1 MISWDELTFEQRN
14 SVGRLQHWL
23 DVFGSGPIGVEA
35 GGPGFLPSTRVPM
48 YSNVLFLDDPQGS
61 ILTFL
66 LGYWKDL
73 YLDGFEA
80 TRDRSPEAP
89 ATSGN
94 SEVLASWRSLTQP
107 RFSIVPFNPISLDPI
122 PSDTSLIL
130 MVTQRLYE
138 VFETTTKKVVCLP
151 FEPSSEME
159 PERAWREFQGL
170 ASRWEGN
177 LEARKGYLDPEAY
190 AVELEYTER
199 SRLGLPQ
206 SWRRLVDSLV
216 RYAEDHLRRS
226 NPVLVVP
233 ITGSDLNP
241 RVGSELLKATK
252 LMSHERVVFILTGVR
267 QLAPSELQIL

>member
-1 MISWDELTFEQRN
+1 
-14 SVGRLQHWL
+14 
-23 DVFGSGPIGVEA
+23 
-35 GGPGFLPSTRVPM
+35 M
-48 YSNVLFLDDPQGS
+48 YSNVVFLDDPQGS
-61 ILTFL
+61 ILAFL

-107 RFSIVPFNPISLDPI
+107 RFSIIPFNPISLDPI

-130 MVTQRLYE
+130 MVSQHLYG
-138 VFETTTKKVVCLP
+138 VFETTTNSEVYLP
-151 FEPSSEME
+151 FESRLEME
-159 PERAWREFQGL
+159 PERAWLEFKGL

-177 LEARKGYLDPEAY
+177 LEARKGHLDPEAY
-190 AVELEYTER
+190 AIELEYTER

-216 RYAEDHLRRS
+216 RYAGDHLRRS

-233 ITGSDLNP
+233 ITGSDLNQ
-241 RVGSELLKATK
+241 RAGSELLKVTK
-252 LMSHERVVFILTGVR
+252 LMSHERVVFILTGFR
-267 QLAPSELQIL
+267 ELAPSGLQVI